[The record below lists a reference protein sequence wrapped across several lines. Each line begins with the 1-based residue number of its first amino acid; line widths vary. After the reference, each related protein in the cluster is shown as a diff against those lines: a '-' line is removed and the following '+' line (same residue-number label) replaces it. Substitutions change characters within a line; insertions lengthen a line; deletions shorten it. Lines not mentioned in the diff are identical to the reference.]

1 MTSGPNQLLFDGFPS
16 LAEQG
21 KTNVK
26 VFTAYVVE
34 RKIETTKQV
43 IVSRPVY
50 RFIFQAFFKQTQE
63 NRRKLRRYLAD

>member
-1 MTSGPNQLLFDGFPS
+1 MTSGPKQFLFDGFPS

-34 RKIETTKQV
+34 T
-43 IVSRPVY
+43 
-50 RFIFQAFFKQTQE
+50 E
-63 NRRKLRRYLAD
+63 N